1 MKASRLAKLLI
12 AATLAVTTAI
22 SASAAFNKSKTYEG
36 NFTDVAQ
43 NAWYAKEVAS
53 AYELGF
59 MDGMSDTTFSPA
71 TTVTVAQGI
80 TMASRVHAVYN
91 GKTIAEVKDGQWYD
105 MYVKYAKENG
115 IIDENQFDSYTRE
128 LKRFEMAELFYDA
141 MPVGYFN
148 AINDVDFI
156 PDVPVGAMYGEKLWY
171 IQSRCKHRKK

>member
-1 MKASRLAKLLI
+1 MKASGILKLLV
-12 AATLAVTTAI
+12 AATLAVTTAA
-22 SASAAFNKSKTYEG
+22 SASAAFNKSNTYDG
-36 NFTDVAQ
+36 RFTDVKDD
-43 NAWYAKEVAS
+43 AWYAKEVAS

-91 GKTIAEVKDGQWYD
+91 DKTVAEVSGGQWYD

-128 LKRFEMAELFYDA
+128 L
-141 MPVGYFN
+141 
-148 AINDVDFI
+148 
-156 PDVPVGAMYGEKLWY
+156 
-171 IQSRCKHRKK
+171 